1 MPILIL
7 ENAMFPMT
15 NNDNKIF
22 FLVINS
28 KAAHRVDVSALIPD
42 DNLREVAT
50 PNTPKE
56 VPYACQ

>member
-1 MPILIL
+1 
-7 ENAMFPMT
+7 MFPMT